1 MLFIASDWLANK
13 VLPADVAACTI
24 FPGIAIGYKW
34 AKEDKGLRAHEAVH
48 SRQMLTHLWLPFILQ
63 YKFNAKMRYRFE
75 LEACRA
81 ELAVDS
87 GRADGLAAYLHKS
100 CPEVSKAMAADDLKA
115 VGK

>member
-1 MLFIASDWLANK
+1 MWITNDWIANK
-13 VLPADVAACTI
+13 VLPEGIAACTV
-24 FPGIAIGYKW
+24 FPGLAIGYKW
-34 AKEDKGLRAHEAVH
+34 AKEDNGIRAHEAVH

-63 YKFNAKMRYRFE
+63 YKFNPKMRYRFE

-81 ELAVDS
+81 ELAVDL
-87 GRADGLAAYLHKS
+87 GRLDVLAAYLHKC